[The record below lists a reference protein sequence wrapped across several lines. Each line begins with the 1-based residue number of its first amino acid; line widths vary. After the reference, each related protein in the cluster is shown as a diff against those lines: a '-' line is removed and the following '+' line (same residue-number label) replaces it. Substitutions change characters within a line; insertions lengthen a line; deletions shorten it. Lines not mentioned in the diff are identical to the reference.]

1 MSRRSI
7 LLGQTMSDSERQN
20 LQKIIYQ
27 IEQNPDIY
35 EQLSEEQVLGIIC
48 IILNKSSYH
57 RSFAEMDIL
66 KKATKSNEYF
76 QNMINQPQG
85 ELLWERCLRKMTY
98 NFLPIGFNL
107 FREGD
112 AGTTFY
118 IILQGRVSIH
128 KKYQVGV
135 NQFEERE
142 LTQLHKGQ
150 SFGELALEND
160 APRSASV
167 KALNSTHLAVLEKE
181 DYMIIKKTLSNQQ
194 KQMYF
199 EEFAKLSIF
208 SDWKFTN
215 IKGLFDNVKFHQYG
229 LNHQIYKEGDQSNQ
243 VYFIQQGELK
253 VIKYLQ
259 LIKQNNQNQIQI
271 PTNCDK
277 QLKDSDEINQL
288 QELSVFHKKQLT
300 NSEKIDE
307 LFQKKKYGHLI
318 QVDKRQTIT
327 LKYIGAGEMFGE
339 LEILKNQEIPRQ
351 VSVITTQEQNKIYSI
366 HKKDFL
372 RVLYFDQVLHQNLV
386 YLNDNKLKQILHQI
400 KGFQKNFFDKQDK
413 QQLLET
419 TQNKDFLTLDYKEY
433 EEQQQNQ
440 KKISSSK
447 KNISLRNF
455 ILDNKT
461 QDIGLTLQ
469 QKETFTNRNQNLM
482 FHKHTL
488 SDFKLNT
495 DRVLN
500 TNSSSKTNLKIR
512 SNNQSPDSSSI
523 QQLKLNLCKYQQ
535 TSPLSRTSRMLSPQ
549 DSIFSKSQGLRKFQN
564 SQIYF
569 NNTLPFIM
577 QNRYIRIKSNLNK
590 IQCNL

>member
-20 LQKIIYQ
+20 LQKVIYQ

-35 EQLSEEQVLGIIC
+35 DQLSEDQILGIIC

-66 KKATKSNEYF
+66 KKATKNNEYF

-85 ELLWERCLRKMTY
+85 DLLWERCLRKMTY

-128 KKYQVGV
+128 KKYQIGI

-167 KALNSTHLAVLEKE
+167 KALSSTHLAVLEKE

-215 IKGLFDNVKFHQYG
+215 IKGLFDYVQFHQYG
-229 LNHQIYKEGDQSNQ
+229 LNHQIFKEGDPSNQ
-243 VYFIQQGELK
+243 VFFIQQGELK

-259 LIKQNNQNQIQI
+259 LIKQNNQHKIQI
-271 PTNCDK
+271 SNNQK
-277 QLKDSDEINQL
+277 FQKDLDDINQL

-307 LFQKKKYGHLI
+307 LFQKKKYGNLI
-318 QVDKRQTIT
+318 QVDKKQTIT

-339 LEILKNQEIPRQ
+339 LEILKNPEIPRQ
-351 VSVITTQEQNKIYSI
+351 VSVITTQETNKIYSI

-372 RVLYFDQVLHQNLV
+372 RVLYFDQILHQNLV
-386 YLNDNKLKQILHQI
+386 ALNDNKLKQILSQI

-419 TQNKDFLTLDYKEY
+419 TQNKDFLTLDYKDY

-469 QKETFTNRNQNLM
+469 QRDISNIKNQNLM

-512 SNNQSPDSSSI
+512 SYNQSPDSSSF
-523 QQLKLNLCKYQQ
+523 QQIKLNFCKNQQ
-535 TSPLSRTSRMLSPQ
+535 TSPISRTQRVLSPQ

-569 NNTLPFIM
+569 DNNLPFIM
-577 QNRYIRIKSNLNK
+577 QNRYIRIKSNTPK
-590 IQCNL
+590 IQCNQ

>member
-7 LLGQTMSDSERQN
+7 LLGQTMSDQERQD

-35 EQLSEEQVLGIIC
+35 DQLSEDQILGIIC

-66 KKATKSNEYF
+66 KIATKNNEYF

-85 ELLWERCLRKMTY
+85 DVLWERCLRKITY
-98 NFLPIGFNL
+98 NYLPIGFNL

-112 AGTTFY
+112 LGTTFY

-128 KKYQVGV
+128 KKYQIGI

-167 KALNSTHLAVLEKE
+167 KALSSTHLAVLEKE

-215 IKGLFDNVKFHQYG
+215 IKGLFDYVQFHQYG
-229 LNHQIYKEGDQSNQ
+229 LNHQIYKEGEPSNQ
-243 VYFIQQGELK
+243 VFFIQQGELK

-259 LIKQNNQNQIQI
+259 LIKQNNQNNKIQVF
-271 PTNCDK
+271 NCEK
-277 QLKDSDEINQL
+277 QQKELDDISQL
-288 QELSVFHKKQLT
+288 QELSVYHKKQLT

-318 QVDKRQTIT
+318 QVDKKQTIT

-339 LEILKNQEIPRQ
+339 LEILKNPDIPRQ
-351 VSVITTQEQNKIYSI
+351 ISVITTQETNKIYTI
-366 HKKDFL
+366 NKKDFL
-372 RVLYFDQVLHQNLV
+372 RVLYFDQVLHQSLV
-386 YLNDNKLKQILHQI
+386 ALNDNKLKQILNQI

-419 TQNKDFLTLDYKEY
+419 TQNKDFLTLDYRDY

-469 QKETFTNRNQNLM
+469 QRETNSIKNQNLI

-495 DRVLN
+495 DRVIN
-500 TNSSSKTNLKIR
+500 TNSSQKINLKIR
-512 SNNQSPDSSSI
+512 SNNQSPDSSSF
-523 QQLKLNLCKYQQ
+523 QQIKLNLCKYQS
-535 TSPLSRTSRMLSPQ
+535 TSPLSKTQRVLSPQ

-569 NNTLPFIM
+569 TNTLPFIM
-577 QNRYIRIKSNLNK
+577 QNRYLRIKSNIHK
-590 IQCNL
+590 VQCNQ

>member
-27 IEQNPDIY
+27 IEQNPEIY

-66 KKATKSNEYF
+66 KKATKNNEYF

-85 ELLWERCLRKMTY
+85 DLLWERCLRKMTY

-128 KKYQVGV
+128 KKYQIGV

-208 SDWKFTN
+208 QDWKFTN
-215 IKGLFDNVKFHQYG
+215 IKGLFDNVKFHQFG
-229 LNHQIYKEGDQSNQ
+229 LNHQIYKEGDPSNL

-259 LIKQNNQNQIQI
+259 LIKQNNQNQIQNS
-271 PTNCDK
+271 NCEK
-277 QLKDSDEINQL
+277 YDEINQL
-288 QELSVFHKKQLT
+288 QELSAFHKKQLT

-318 QVDKRQTIT
+318 QVDKKQTIT
-327 LKYIGAGEMFGE
+327 LKYIGPGEMFGE
-339 LEILKNQEIPRQ
+339 LEILKNPDIPRQ
-351 VSVITTQEQNKIYSI
+351 VSVITTQESNKIYSI

-372 RVLYFDQVLHQNLV
+372 RVLHFDQVLHSNLV

-419 TQNKDFLTLDYKEY
+419 TQNKDFLTLDYKDY

-469 QKETFTNRNQNLM
+469 QKESYTTKNQNLM
-482 FHKHTL
+482 FHKQTL

-495 DRVLN
+495 DRALN
-500 TNSSSKTNLKIR
+500 TNSSSKTNLKAK

-523 QQLKLNLCKYQQ
+523 QLLKLNLCKYQQ
-535 TSPLSRTSRMLSPQ
+535 TSPLSRTQRMLSPQ
-549 DSIFSKSQGLRKFQN
+549 DSIFSKSQGLKKFQN

-569 NNTLPFIM
+569 NNSLPFIM

-590 IQCNL
+590 IQCNI